1 MGLCAPLLLLGPCG
15 GLISHCPQSTA
26 KPMLSEGSRSGIDIL
41 LSIPSS
47 MSAIVKVKENLFIR
61 CRFNQ
66 NTTNKK
72 IVLHLHPP
80 LLLCSP
86 VLPPPHSAAPL
97 RCLSAPHPHA
107 SSRAVPELTLAG
119 QTAPATPPYARARVA
134 SPLRSADCLAPH
146 PNLPRPC
153 DPVLTG
159 AAGPRATAAGRR
171 PAPLI
176 PRHRQSPCAGCN
188 SMAGAALRLHLA
200 ARRRG

>member
-1 MGLCAPLLLLGPCG
+1 
-15 GLISHCPQSTA
+15 
-26 KPMLSEGSRSGIDIL
+26 L

-47 MSAIVKVKENLFIR
+47 MSPIVKVKDNLFIR
-61 CRFNQ
+61 CCFNQ

-80 LLLCSP
+80 ICSALLSCSP
-86 VLPPPHSAAPL
+86 PHFAAPL

-107 SSRAVPELTLAG
+107 GRRAVPELTLAG
-119 QTAPATPPYARARVA
+119 RTAPAAPPCAQARVA
-134 SPLRSADCLAPH
+134 SPLRSADCLALH

-159 AAGPRATAAGRR
+159 ATGPHATAVGLR

-176 PRHRQSPCAGCN
+176 PRQSPCAGCN
-188 SMAGAALRLHLA
+188 SMAVLRLHLA